1 MGESS
6 QFKRTT
12 RAICHALM
20 TLLKNQP
27 FENIT
32 VQDIL
37 DATPVTRSTFY
48 KHFHDKYEIVEQM
61 QDFYLTNQYE
71 IRHLLL
77 TNPRS
82 PALTDAFLA
91 NREILEV
98 LLKVHTDKVDIRQTL
113 ADQAKAYYL
122 DNIDSPNKEI
132 EAQVYAHAL
141 TAFQLSNDMKGDFVF
156 RYMDDIFIS
165 SFLMLVGLPGD
176 EEIINLVHKKLE
188 QKEKLR
194 AENNKKTAP

>member
-1 MGESS
+1 MSESS

-20 TLLKNQP
+20 SLLKTQT
-27 FENIT
+27 FESIT

-61 QDFYLTNQYE
+61 QDYYLANQHE

-91 NREILEV
+91 NKELLEV
-98 LLKVHTDKVDIRQTL
+98 LLKVHTDKVDIRQKL
-113 ADQAKAYYL
+113 AEQAREYYL
-122 DNIDSPNKEI
+122 TNIDSPHKEL
-132 EAQVYAHAL
+132 EAEVYSHAL
-141 TAFQLSNDMKGDFVF
+141 TAFQLSNDRKGEFAF
-156 RYMDDIFIS
+156 RYMDNVFIS
-165 SFLMLVGLPGD
+165 SFLMLLGLPND
-176 EEIINLVHKKLE
+176 EEIIKLIHKKLE
-188 QKEKLR
+188 QKEKNR
-194 AENNKKTAP
+194 ADKRS

>member
-1 MGESS
+1 MSESS

-20 TLLKNQP
+20 SLLKTKS
-27 FENIT
+27 FDDIT

-61 QDFYLTNQYE
+61 QDFYLSNQHE
-71 IRHLLL
+71 IRRLLL

-91 NREILEV
+91 NKELLEV
-98 LLKVHTDKVDIRQTL
+98 LLKVHTDKVDIRQAL
-113 ADQAKAYYL
+113 ANQAIEYYL
-122 DNIDSPNKEI
+122 ANIDNPTKEL
-132 EAQVYAHAL
+132 EAQIYSHAL
-141 TAFQLSNDMKGDFVF
+141 TAFQLSNNLKGEFAF
-156 RYMDDIFIS
+156 RYMDDVFIS
-165 SFLMLVGLPGD
+165 AFLMLLGLPGD
-176 EEIINLVHKKLE
+176 EEITQLIHRKLDE
-188 QKEKLR
+188 KEKKR
-194 AENNKKTAP
+194 ADKKK